1 MNQRL
6 IPVRCWSCN
15 KPLQEIWASF
25 RKASVGGEA
34 PSEILTRLMVKR
46 YCCRRMLLT
55 QPLSLELPQKRDE
68 ELDSAFPPAMPPI
81 SPLIGGSTGEKSEEF
96 DERSPPVI
104 IPLGGELDGLS
115 PPAVNP
121 LGGGSAG
128 DRSEESGIMSMA
140 GEAAARDG
148 ENHL

>member
-34 PSEILTRLMVKR
+34 PGEILTRLMVKR

-55 QPLSLELPQKRDE
+55 QPLSLELPQKREE
-68 ELDSAFPPAMPPI
+68 ELDGAFSPAMSPTPPHFGGSAGEMSEELDGGPPPAMY
-81 SPLIGGSTGEKSEEF
+81 
-96 DERSPPVI
+96 
-104 IPLGGELDGLS
+104 
-115 PPAVNP
+115 P

-128 DRSEESGIMSMA
+128 ERSEESGIMSLGA
-140 GEAAARDG
+140 E
-148 ENHL
+148 